1 MKWVTCKTGR
11 SRSNR
16 KTLTLKE
23 KIGLHTQIQKNSF
36 PIENLTLSEQTCE
49 TNNIIQSSQWFI
61 QSFVVAKAPV
71 IWIPSTWVFESW
83 WILLKIRNGSSYNI
97 YIYIHQHLL
106 VDVGWKF
113 WETEDTNSCGNCLG
127 ETSWGKFLG
136 EAYNWVDTFLSWRL
150 RNERFLSLEEKKWFK
165 LTLTEGCRNE
175 CLKKCV
181 SCSKPPQIIHFKS
194 LHKFKRWPQ
203 KTPLEVFHLIDIKVW
218 V

>member
-49 TNNIIQSSQWFI
+49 TNNIIQSSQWFV

-97 YIYIHQHLL
+97 YIYIKICWLML
-106 VDVGWKF
+106 VESFLRKLFGGNYLGKVFRGGLQLSGYLSFLKTKWKVLVIRR
-113 WETEDTNSCGNCLG
+113 EKMIQINLNRKDAGTN
-127 ETSWGKFLG
+127 
-136 EAYNWVDTFLSWRL
+136 V
-150 RNERFLSLEEKKWFK
+150 
-165 LTLTEGCRNE
+165 
-175 CLKKCV
+175 
-181 SCSKPPQIIHFKS
+181 
-194 LHKFKRWPQ
+194 
-203 KTPLEVFHLIDIKVW
+203 
-218 V
+218 

>member
-1 MKWVTCKTGR
+1 MELTAFSDIPPAPVVTPTLTCSLHWGFQRFAHPGPVELRQKQWDQWMKWVTCKTGR

-97 YIYIHQHLL
+97 YIYTSTF
-106 VDVGWKF
+106 VGWCWLK
-113 WETEDTNSCGNCLG
+113 
-127 ETSWGKFLG
+127 
-136 EAYNWVDTFLSWRL
+136 VL
-150 RNERFLSLEEKKWFK
+150 RNGRYK
-165 LTLTEGCRNE
+165 LLRKLFGGN
-175 CLKKCV
+175 
-181 SCSKPPQIIHFKS
+181 
-194 LHKFKRWPQ
+194 
-203 KTPLEVFHLIDIKVW
+203 
-218 V
+218 